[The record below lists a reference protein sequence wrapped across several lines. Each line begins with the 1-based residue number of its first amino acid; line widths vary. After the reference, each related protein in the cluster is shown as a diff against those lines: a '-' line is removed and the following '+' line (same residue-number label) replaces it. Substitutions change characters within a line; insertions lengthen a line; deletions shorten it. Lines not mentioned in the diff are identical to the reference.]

1 MAVDTTGQ
9 SVARLREYH
18 EHRAGD
24 LCFLRYLRSTAT
36 VGLMKPEE
44 SYSVLRAFLKERRR
58 TLNSLDVVSATAFA
72 FEFYRNIRAEGTSPL
87 MGDGMAWNC
96 DIIRRSNGSPYE
108 FSLVRLFATDDRAPG
123 LHGARL
129 RLSLQYAWTDVAQW
143 NGYRAGSSLSFGGTL
158 AWNVESADKLFESL
172 KSGDGYKTLVN
183 RQPRAVQ
190 LRYESRWDPTG

>member
-24 LCFLRYLRSTAT
+24 LCFLGISPFYGYGRAHEA
-36 VGLMKPEE
+36 EE
-44 SYSVLRAFLKERRR
+44 SYSVLRAFLKERQR
-58 TLNSLDVVSATAFA
+58 TLKSLDVVSATAFA

-108 FSLVRLFATDDRAPG
+108 FSLVRLLPNRRPPLRTSWCTLAALTPICLDRRCAVE
-123 LHGARL
+123 
-129 RLSLQYAWTDVAQW
+129 RLSCRIVTILWRHSCVER
-143 NGYRAGSSLSFGGTL
+143 GIGGQTFRIPQK
-158 AWNVESADKLFESL
+158 W
-172 KSGDGYKTLVN
+172 
-183 RQPRAVQ
+183 
-190 LRYESRWDPTG
+190 